1 MSELP
6 DKENSQKGS
15 EAKTSSGDGRTRGVR
30 MSSSR
35 ETGFPGS
42 KAEREKRPPSS
53 ASTSTSPLRP
63 PPCHS
68 VIVNADDLG
77 YSAWTDDGI
86 FRAFQDGLVSSA
98 SLLINGASASLA
110 AKRGR
115 AQGLYM
121 GLHLNLT
128 EGTPLSPLDSIP
140 LLLSPDGKLL
150 YKDAFWCAAAAAHEE
165 ATSMLNTSFSPEQQ
179 QQQNQTSFQ
188 DQVVLEARAQLARF
202 RELTGVP
209 AKHVD
214 GHQHVHIAPGIA
226 AVLAPLFQSEG
237 VLSTRIPDESTAAL
251 TWIEPVRRHRW
262 SGRVAAAKY
271 SRKIY
276 AAHGVMSA
284 DRFLGQGFSGSY
296 MSRNRVLASLR
307 RQLPLYDAGAYRLPH
322 RKGGHGRFCREGEDV
337 DPSPPSSSS
346 LSSSSSSSSSSSF
359 PSSSLLAAA
368 VGPSSSA
375 SGIPTSAEIM
385 VHPGGGPPGETCS
398 RSSLPAG
405 CGDGIVDAFAIS
417 PDRQHECTVLC
428 DPELR
433 AQLSD
438 AEHRVRLISWGDFHK
453 MVACKSPPSPLTGG
467 VRQRLHVLIL
477 AMGMPATGNHVTARR
492 IRRALTEKCGFFVTM
507 VNTDTAT
514 SESIRETCMRN
525 GIDIVVGLHAYHA
538 GRLLFPQQQ
547 QQQEEEGGGRSVG
560 ASAVGP
566 PCSFAP
572 VVLIAGG
579 TDLNGYGSRG
589 SPAMIQK
596 TDRQKVIA
604 YSLQAADA
612 VVLFNPALYSRA
624 KDMLDG
630 PVMSGNA
637 ANHAP
642 ISTITTN
649 SPTHDDK
656 SKHKQ
661 TETSSEVP
669 PPHYH
674 RLVVIPQAVDVSG
687 IAGQWLRTRLGI
699 APTDLLLLLP
709 SGIRPVKDPLFL
721 VSEYQSW
728 HQSVAETRGY
738 AELGDGEKGQDEL
751 PSPPA
756 SAPRSSWFVIIGGAR
771 DDATLAALHKNMPDT
786 MDGSGARGGARGLVY
801 LPPVSHGALLAAISE
816 ADVVLNSSR
825 TEGQCGAILE
835 AMALG
840 TPVLARRNEGNCDLI
855 GDREDRG
862 GLFTTAQECFQSIE
876 SGWYGDYRVRD
887 CLRGNARH
895 APAPSPLVQA
905 RAAAA
910 AQFVKEKHGFDHEA
924 SSYSEILLRVVAGR
938 DV

>member
-1 MSELP
+1 M
-6 DKENSQKGS
+6 
-15 EAKTSSGDGRTRGVR
+15 
-30 MSSSR
+30 SSR
-35 ETGFPGS
+35 ETGFATAFPGS
-42 KAEREKRPPSS
+42 KSERKRPPSS
-53 ASTSTSPLRP
+53 TGTSPSSTSALL
-63 PPCHS
+63 PPCQS

-77 YSAWTDDGI
+77 YSGWTDDGI

-98 SLLINGASASLA
+98 SLLINGASAALA
-110 AKRGR
+110 AKRAR
-115 AQGLYM
+115 TQGLCV

-150 YKDAFWCAAAAAHEE
+150 YKDAFWSAAASAHEE
-165 ATSMLNTSFSPEQQ
+165 AMLNTSFSSEQQ
-179 QQQNQTSFQ
+179 QQQTSFQ
-188 DQVVLEARAQLARF
+188 DQVVLETQAQLARF

-226 AVLAPLFQSEG
+226 VLLAPLFQSEG
-237 VLSTRIPDESTAAL
+237 VLSTRIPDENTAAL

-276 AAHGVMSA
+276 AAHGVLAA

-296 MSRNRVLASLR
+296 MSRDRVLASLR
-307 RQLPLYDAGAYRLPH
+307 RQLPLYDAGAYRPPR
-322 RKGGHGRFCREGEDV
+322 RKGGHGRFCREGEDFELS
-337 DPSPPSSSS
+337 SPPFSSSSSSSS
-346 LSSSSSSSSSSSF
+346 LSSSSPSSSS
-359 PSSSLLAAA
+359 LAAA
-368 VGPSSSA
+368 VASSSSA
-375 SGIPTSAEIM
+375 SSIPTSAEIM
-385 VHPGGGPPGETCS
+385 VHPGGGPPGETYT
-398 RSSLPAG
+398 RSALPAG
-405 CGDGIVDAFAIS
+405 CGDGIVDAFNIS
-417 PDRQHECTVLC
+417 PDRQHECVVLC

-438 AEHRVRLISWGDFHK
+438 AEHRVQLISWDDFHK
-453 MVACKSPPSPLTGG
+453 ILACKSPPSPLTGG
-467 VRQRLHVLIL
+467 VRQRLHVLVL

-492 IRRALTEKCGFFVTM
+492 IRRALAEKCGFVVTM

-514 SESIRETCMRN
+514 SESIHETCTRN
-525 GIDIVVGLHAYHA
+525 SIDVVVGLHAYHA

-547 QQQEEEGGGRSVG
+547 EEDEGGGRAMG
-560 ASAVGP
+560 ASAVGT

-572 VVLIAGG
+572 VVLVAGG
-579 TDLNGYGSRG
+579 TDLNGHGSHG
-589 SPAMIQK
+589 STAMLQK
-596 TDRQKVIA
+596 TDRQRVIA
-604 YSLQAADA
+604 HSLQAADA

-624 KDMLDG
+624 KEMLG
-630 PVMSGNA
+630 NPVMSGNA

-642 ISTITTN
+642 FSTMTST
-649 SPTHDDK
+649 SPTHDDE
-656 SKHKQ
+656 SKHTH
-661 TETSSEVP
+661 TEMFSDVP

-674 RLVVIPQAVDVSG
+674 RLVVIPQAVDISG
-687 IAGQWLRTRLGI
+687 VAGQWLRTRLGI

-721 VSEYQSW
+721 VSEYLSW
-728 HQSVAETRGY
+728 HQSVAETRGF
-738 AELGDGEKGQDEL
+738 AELGDRGKGQDEL
-751 PSPPA
+751 PSPPV

-771 DDATLAALHKNMPDT
+771 DDATLAAVHKNMPDT
-786 MDGSGARGGARGLVY
+786 MDGSGARGGAGGLVY

-855 GDREDRG
+855 GDCEDRG

-876 SGWYGDYRVRD
+876 SGWYGDYRVTD
-887 CLRGNARH
+887 CLLGNAHH
-895 APAPSPLVQA
+895 APTPSPLVQA
-905 RAAAA
+905 RVAAA

-924 SSYSEILLRVVAGR
+924 SSYCEILLRVVAGR